1 MIEDDDK
8 PDDPINELLDC
19 AEMAAAEMLS
29 HVKQAGVVALE
40 LPMIDESGVW
50 VVSVKRMGINEDAE
64 GEPR

>member
-8 PDDPINELLDC
+8 PDDHIDAELDC

-50 VVSVKRMGINEDAE
+50 VVSVKRLGISED
-64 GEPR
+64 GESE